1 MTRNIFIVE
10 GLPGVGKSYFC
21 EILQQEIRD
30 KTGNKKI
37 LFFEE
42 RDMDHPFHHSK
53 NDIAND
59 IWSID
64 YRDCIS
70 IVENKCHVFFGE
82 TYKTDEIYIFDCGL
96 LQRPLFFSMILGNL
110 SEEETFSHLR
120 NMYGN
125 YENLPCQLFYLES
138 RNFVSDFRSIYRSR
152 DSDYRDHIE
161 SVWNNSKYGMEK
173 KLKGLEGAMEV
184 LKYFKELQ
192 ERFLY
197 KLNLLPVII
206 DNTAKKPDIIRNK
219 IKETLWEES

>member
-1 MTRNIFIVE
+1 MTKNIFIVE

-37 LFFEE
+37 FFFEE

-64 YRDCIS
+64 YRDCIRM
-70 IVENKCHVFFGE
+70 VENKCHVFFGE
-82 TYKTDEIYIFDCGL
+82 TYKTNEIYIFDCGL

-152 DSDYRDHIE
+152 DSDYRDSIE
-161 SVWNNSKYGMEK
+161 SVWNKSKYGMEK
-173 KLKGLEGAMEV
+173 KLKGLEGAIEV
-184 LKYFKELQ
+184 LKYFKELK

-206 DNTAKKPDIIRNK
+206 DNTVKKPDIIRNK